1 MRKVLF
7 SALMILALAPVPSQA
22 QILNSDSMA
31 SRMNRDHDY
40 PWDPSDQQ
48 YVKMP
53 PVQKIR
59 QYERKMSEYLVYR
72 KQQAKA
78 EWVAMT
84 PDQKRRFIRRHPEAF
99 RPGGI
104 LGDF

>member
-1 MRKVLF
+1 MRKILF
-7 SALMILALAPVPSQA
+7 AILMVAAIAPAQA
-22 QILNSDSMA
+22 QAQMMNADSMA
-31 SRMNRDHDY
+31 ARMNRDHDY
-40 PWDPSDQQ
+40 PWDPSDRQ

-59 QYERKMSEYLVYR
+59 QYERKMGEYEVYR

-78 EWVAMT
+78 EWMAMT
-84 PDQKRRFIRRHPEAF
+84 PDQKRRFIQRHPEAF
-99 RPGGI
+99 RSGGI